1 MLVFILLLKVMWI
14 LAAEDGQHWTYE
26 GPHGQDHWPASYPEC
41 GSNAQSPINIQT
53 DSVTFDPEL
62 LPLQPHGYEQ
72 PGTEPLDLHNNGHTV
87 QLSLPPTLHLEGLP
101 RKYVAAQLHLHWGQK
116 GSPGGSEH
124 KINGEATAAELHIV
138 HYDSESYASLS
149 EAAQQPQ
156 GLAVLGILVE
166 VGETENPAYEH
177 ILSHL
182 HEIRHK
188 GEPYKSILRSSNIRL
203 QGNFSEK
210 ASEAWNEAELG
221 TRGVHFW
228 EPCLVSSGAGRARR
242 VLVCSHPDQRTSV
255 PPFNVRGL
263 LPPLLAQFFRY
274 NGSLTTPPCYQSVLW
289 TVFNRRAQISMGQV
303 SGGEVRLHR
312 HSCHRKLSPTPP
324 SKYHLSLNPTLSLLS
339 WKSFRRHCSP
349 LKRSRLSSWYRTTEP
364 PSLSTSE

>member
-1 MLVFILLLKVMWI
+1 GSCSQRWEQHVYDQALWVGLDALCGGRQKRLVRSPKEGR
-14 LAAEDGQHWTYE
+14 AAK
-26 GPHGQDHWPASYPEC
+26 GPEWSHTP
-41 GSNAQSPINIQT
+41 
-53 DSVTFDPEL
+53 
-62 LPLQPHGYEQ
+62 PLSLTRFLFP
-72 PGTEPLDLHNNGHTV
+72 TV

-349 LKRSRLSSWYRTTEP
+349 PKRSRLSSWYRTTEP